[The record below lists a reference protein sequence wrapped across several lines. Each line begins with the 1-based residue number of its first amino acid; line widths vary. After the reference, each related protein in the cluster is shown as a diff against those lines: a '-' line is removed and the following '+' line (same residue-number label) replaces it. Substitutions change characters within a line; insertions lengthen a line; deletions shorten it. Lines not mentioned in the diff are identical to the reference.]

1 LLKDDEKTAAIEID
15 YSEAPL
21 SHRERA
27 ICDYAAKLTHE
38 PHVMEKADVEALRAA
53 GLGDGEILDACQ
65 VAAYYAYVNR
75 MAEGLGVEL
84 EAYWDLLDE
93 RRRPSP
99 G

>member
-1 LLKDDEKTAAIEID
+1 MLKDDEKTAAIEND
-15 YSEAPL
+15 YRAAPL
-21 SHRERA
+21 GHRERA
-27 ICDYAAKLTHE
+27 ICDYAVKLTRE
-38 PHVMEKADVEALRAA
+38 PHAMEKADVEALRGA

-65 VAAYYAYVNR
+65 VAAYYGYVNR

-93 RRRPSP
+93 KHRRSR